1 MNKRWMRRTWRWS
14 LLAIAVA
21 VLSASQNLIGQS
33 SQRVIDIG
41 MQKQLFVDDY
51 IIASKKMVNRVL
63 NQPVKYEGN
72 PIIELT
78 AVRLKVE

>member
-1 MNKRWMRRTWRWS
+1 MRRKMNKRWMRRTWRWS

-41 MQKQLFVDDY
+41 MQKQFFV
-51 IIASKKMVNRVL
+51 VL
-63 NQPVKYEGN
+63 PGF
-72 PIIELT
+72 
-78 AVRLKVE
+78 